1 MFYTPPKPHLTY
13 VGHATVLIEMDGVRL
28 LTDPILRNRV
38 GGIRR
43 QSRPVHP
50 AWRHDLDAVLI
61 SHLHLDHL
69 DRPSLRQL
77 DRKVPVIAPA
87 GSADILHREGFQ
99 NIEEVRI
106 ADSTRVGPVKVTVTY
121 AHHHGGRYPLGP
133 AADCVGYLV
142 SGSSSVYFAGDT
154 DLFPEMDG
162 LYPDLDCALLPV
174 WGWGPTIR
182 GEHMSPRR
190 AAESLRLLRP
200 KMAVPIHWGTFA
212 PIGMGWIQPRF
223 LSDPPHQFKGH
234 AVDVAPDV
242 DVRIVNPGNSVR
254 IGR

>member
-1 MFYTPPKPHLTY
+1 MTFSTPKPNITY

-28 LTDPILRNRV
+28 LTDPLLRDRV

-43 QSRPVHP
+43 QSRPVHV
-50 AWRHDLDAVLI
+50 AWQSDIDAVLI

-69 DRPSLRQL
+69 DRPSLRLL
-77 DRKVPVIAPA
+77 DRRVHMIAPA
-87 GSADILHREGFQ
+87 GTADLLHGEGFK
-99 NIEEVRI
+99 NIEEIRI
-106 ADSTRVGPVKVTVTY
+106 ADSTKVGEVKVTATY
-121 AHHHGGRYPLGP
+121 AHHPGGRYPLGP

-154 DLFPEMDG
+154 DIFPEMVDVD
-162 LYPDLDCALLPV
+162 PELDVALLPV

-182 GEHMSPRR
+182 GDHMSPRT
-190 AAESLRLLRP
+190 AAESLTLLRP

-223 LSDPPHQFKGH
+223 LSEPPHQFKGH
-234 AVDVAPDV
+234 AEDVAPEV
-242 DVRIVNPGNSVR
+242 DVHIVRPGNSIR
-254 IGR
+254 FGR